1 MSPAIAVL
9 AALSLI
15 SLMTGSARVQPG
27 RAVTVSL
34 CGGGAISIPLDNA
47 PEPDRRDSACCAAAC
62 HSGHSRKKLD
72 RAQ

>member
-15 SLMTGSARVQPG
+15 SLNAGPARGQTGRTI
-27 RAVTVSL
+27 TVAL
-34 CGGGAISIPLDNA
+34 CGGGAISFPLDDA
-47 PEPDRRDSACCAAAC
+47 PEPDRQDSACCAAAC
-62 HSGHSRKKLD
+62 HSGHSRKKVD